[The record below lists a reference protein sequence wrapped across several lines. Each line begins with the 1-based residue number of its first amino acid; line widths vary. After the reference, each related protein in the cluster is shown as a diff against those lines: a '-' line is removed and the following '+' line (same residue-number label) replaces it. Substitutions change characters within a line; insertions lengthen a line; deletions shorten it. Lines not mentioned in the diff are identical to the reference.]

1 MQIGFMWL
9 LSPPTLLLSDAERP
23 LHLPFDTF
31 SCGKEKMQS
40 FLLFLFASPLVAFEP
55 SPLREK
61 TEEKMMMRI
70 WEPPPP
76 PPSSHSAGDY
86 QLIGGSSS
94 TRGEHAM
101 RFLLPRQLFS
111 FSVVEEGFLLISC

>member
-1 MQIGFMWL
+1 MQIGFMLL
-9 LSPPTLLLSDAERP
+9 LSPPTPHLSDAERP

-40 FLLFLFASPLVAFEP
+40 VSSSPLFASPSVAFEP

-61 TEEKMMMRI
+61 TKEKMVMRI
-70 WEPPPP
+70 WEPPR
-76 PPSSHSAGDY
+76 SSHSAADY
-86 QLIGGSSS
+86 QSIGGSSS

-111 FSVVEEGFLLISC
+111 FSVVEEGFLLLSC